1 MYDPHAEKKAYH
13 QLSVQDFAAM
23 LAMQLNIALRKGA
36 TSIFSAASAAVNCV
50 NSVLCVKIQFKIVGG
65 SHAQT
70 VAQVVW
76 LEHEYTGPGRRT
88 LNTNRFSDPTDDRNY
103 GLNPRCI
110 SWKTWSCTVPQVDWL
125 GMSG

>member
-1 MYDPHAEKKAYH
+1 
-13 QLSVQDFAAM
+13 M

-36 TSIFSAASAAVNCV
+36 TSIFSAASADVNCV

-65 SHAQT
+65 SNAQT

-76 LEHEYTGPGRRT
+76 LEYEYTGPGRRT

-110 SWKTWSCTVPQVDWL
+110 SWKTWSYRTTSSLVGDVRL
-125 GMSG
+125 GPSTYKQRGEITT